1 LGHSFITHFSGFTVG
16 LISGLND
23 PAMFKDAPTGQIFLH
38 QYLFSLKLARIATA
52 GIADSSMMM
61 GIILPVMLVKALR

>member
-1 LGHSFITHFSGFTVG
+1 
-16 LISGLND
+16 
-23 PAMFKDAPTGQIFLH
+23 MFKDAPTGQIFLH